1 MEQSQ
6 EKSLRAMI
14 LLLED
19 PDEEIFSEIRNRL
32 LSLGNEVIPALEDV
46 WENTFNNALQSR
58 IEDIIQTIQF
68 NSTQEELKLW
78 TATGGIDLLQGTLLI
93 ARYQYPD
100 LDEDS
105 IRHQIELIRKDVW
118 LELNPNLTAFEK
130 VRVINHIL
138 FDVYNF
144 TGNTSN
150 YHAPQ
155 NSYIN
160 NVLESKR
167 GNPLLL
173 SILYSCIAQGLNIPI
188 YGVNLPEH
196 FILAYRDEYTL
207 RENDEEEEP
216 ILFYINPFSKG
227 AVFSR
232 REIDTFLKQLK
243 LEPNRIFYESC
254 SNVDIIQRQIRNLIT
269 AYEKLGYPTKVEDLK
284 KLLNTI
290 TYHGDSSSG
299 LI

>member
-32 LSLGNEVIPALEDV
+32 LSLGNEVIPTLEDV

-78 TATGGIDLLQGTLLI
+78 TATGGIDLLQGTMLI

-100 LDEDS
+100 LDEEA